1 MAGLVS
7 LSTLI
12 PRFISIRANS
22 NRFSNKDMIAD
33 PLTAQ
38 YCENG
43 DTFNGWIG
51 PDMHFRES

>member
-1 MAGLVS
+1 MASLVS
-7 LSTLI
+7 L
-12 PRFISIRANS
+12 PRLVSLFIDTKANS
-22 NRFSNKDMIAD
+22 TRFPNKDMIAD